1 MSSTS
6 NDGPKEYTQEEIDK
20 IRAGATEHK
29 CSECEEVFAGFMMEF
44 SSLTRRYT
52 CFDCIAKHSD
62 NSDGT
67 EDKEDDRKGLDFRL
81 KSGLDL
87 PNPHAHITD
96 TTSTDKFRNDAKR
109 ILLRRELAR
118 RRLLPFIEE
127 FKVGYQA
134 GWVHKDICQRLEK
147 FSAAVVAGESPRLML
162 FMPPRSGKSEI
173 ISRNFPAWHLGQH
186 PDHEIIACSYAASLA
201 NSFSRKVRDILRDP
215 AYHSMFNTRLDK
227 ESQAVENWL
236 TNGGGGYVS
245 AGVGGSI
252 VGKGAHVLLIDDP
265 TKGRDEAKSESV
277 QESIRDWY
285 TGSAYTRLTS
295 GGGVLIIMQRW
306 AEDDLAGWLLQN
318 DEDNGNIENWQ
329 VVRYPA
335 IAEEDEDYRNR
346 GEALHPERYDE
357 TAFKRIRATLGER
370 DWHAL
375 FQQNPLPDS
384 GDFFKKEM
392 FTMVSSAEVPRLSE
406 LKVYAAWDLAV
417 GKKEVND
424 FSVGVY
430 VGIDD
435 RAKIWVLHVE
445 KVKMD
450 TLELCTNILDLHV
463 KFSPISTGMEHGQIS
478 LAIGPFMEVLCK
490 EKRIFPYF
498 EPLKPGKNDKEARAN
513 NIRGRMQQKMVLFPR
528 GDMGVSELI
537 SECLK
542 FPNGKHD
549 DAVDALSYIGILLNT
564 LSSFTKAIEEEKEG
578 WKEKFLREQMIAQ
591 AESGDTTWM
600 AS

>member
-1 MSSTS
+1 VSTDLN
-6 NDGPKEYTQEEIDK
+6 NDITQDDIDK
-20 IRAGATEHK
+20 IRAGAREHR
-29 CSECEEVFAGFMMEF
+29 CCECEGVFAGFMMEQDPVT
-44 SSLTRRYT
+44 LQHT
-52 CFDCIAKHSD
+52 CFDCIAKHDD
-62 NSDGT
+62 NFDGT
-67 EDKEDDRKGLDFRL
+67 DDKTDDRQGLNFRL
-81 KSGLDL
+81 KDDPRI

-96 TTSTDKFRNDAKR
+96 ATSSDAFRNSAKQV
-109 ILLRRELAR
+109 LLRRELAR
-118 RRLLPFIEE
+118 RRLLPFIQE
-127 FKVGYQA
+127 FKVGYMA
-134 GWVHKDICQRLEK
+134 GWVHKDICARLEK
-147 FSAAVVAGESPRLML
+147 FSKAVERGESPRLML

-173 ISRNFPAWHLGQH
+173 ISRNFPAWHLGQF

-215 AYHSMFNTRLDK
+215 AYHSMFDTRLDK

-318 DEDNGNIENWQ
+318 DEENDFIENWQ

-346 GEALHPERYDE
+346 GEALHPDRYDE
-357 TAFKRIRATLGER
+357 KAFKRIRATLGER

-375 FQQNPLPDS
+375 FQQNPLPDT
-384 GDFFKKEM
+384 GDFFKKDM
-392 FTMVSSAEVPRLSE
+392 FTMVGQSEVPPLDE

-417 GKKEVND
+417 GQKEVND

-430 VGIDD
+430 VGVDE
-435 RAKIWVLHVE
+435 RAKIWILHVE
-445 KVKMD
+445 KCKMD

-463 KFSPISTGMEHGQIS
+463 KYNPIATGMEHGQIS
-478 LAIGPFMEVLCK
+478 LAIGPFMEVLCREK
-490 EKRIFPYF
+490 EIFPYF
-498 EPLKPGKNDKEARAN
+498 EPLKPGRNDKEARAN
-513 NIRGRMQQKMVLFPR
+513 NIRGRMQQHMVLFPK
-528 GDMGVSELI
+528 GNMGVSELI

-564 LSSFTKAIEEEKEG
+564 LSSHKPLVKEKKEG
-578 WKEKFLREQMIAQ
+578 WKDKFLRTQLALQEG
-591 AESGDTTWM
+591 GDGTTWM

>member
-1 MSSTS
+1 MSTENLRNLSQ
-6 NDGPKEYTQEEIDK
+6 DDIDK
-20 IRAGATEHK
+20 IRAGGTEHR
-29 CSECEEVFAGFMMEF
+29 CGTCHNTFAGFMMEQHPV
-44 SSLTRRYT
+44 TQVHT
-52 CFDCIAKHSD
+52 CFDCISKTED
-62 NSDGT
+62 NIDGT
-67 EDKEDDRKGLDFRL
+67 ADKVDDRVGVDFDHS
-81 KSGLDL
+81 KNANIPDS
-87 PNPHAHITD
+87 HANIYNQ
-96 TTSTDKFRNDAKR
+96 TTGEDFKKNAKQV
-109 ILLRRELAR
+109 LLRRELAR
-118 RRLLPFIEE
+118 RRLIPFIEE
-127 FKVGYQA
+127 FKVGYMA

-147 FSAAVVAGESPRLML
+147 FSADVEAGLSPRLML

-173 ISRNFPAWHLGQH
+173 ISRNFPAWHLGRN

-215 AYHSMFNTRLDK
+215 AYHSMFDTRLDK

-335 IAEEDEDYRNR
+335 IAEEDEDYRDR

-357 TAFKRIRATLGER
+357 KAFKRIRATLGER

-384 GDFFKKEM
+384 GDYFKKDM
-392 FTMVSSAEVPRLSE
+392 FTMAQASERPPLEE

-417 GKKEVND
+417 GQKEVND

-430 VGIDD
+430 VGLCE
-435 RAKIWVLHVE
+435 RAKIWILHVE
-445 KVKMD
+445 KLKVD
-450 TLELCTNILDLHV
+450 TLELCDRILDLHET
-463 KFSPISTGMEHGQIS
+463 FAPIATGMEHGQIS
-478 LAIGPFMEVLCK
+478 MSIGPFMKVRCK
-490 EKRIFPYF
+490 ERQVYPYF
-498 EPLKPGKNDKEARAN
+498 EPLKPGRNDKEARAN
-513 NIRGRMQQKMVLFPR
+513 NIRGRMQQKMVIFPK
-528 GDMGVSELI
+528 GDMSVAELI

-549 DAVDALSYIGILLNT
+549 DAVDALSYIGILLDT
-564 LSSFTKAIEEEKEG
+564 LSSFTPIVKEKKEG
-578 WKEKFLREQMIAQ
+578 WKEKFLREQMALQ
-591 AESGDTTWM
+591 ASADGSSWM
-600 AS
+600 SS